1 MTCLD
6 RLTRRQSAKPVVVWT
21 GTPPRTAEIGAN
33 VEYVF
38 NTRVYVEMQGRDCG
52 PSSDPCRGNK
62 NLLRDAEKHFLER
75 GSESAGLKRT

>member
-1 MTCLD
+1 MTCPD
-6 RLTRRQSAKPVVVWT
+6 RLTRRQSANPVVVWT
-21 GTPPRTAEIGAN
+21 STPPRTAEIGAN

-38 NTRVYVEMQGRDCG
+38 NTRVCVEMQGRDCG

-75 GSESAGLKRT
+75 ASESMGVQRT